1 MAWSQQFIDTLDNPS
16 KEIHY
21 ALKFL
26 PPSNDYN
33 LSQGAFVG
41 LNTVVSLAASD
52 VTIDSA
58 QITPQRWSINFGGFS
73 VTINGDLRPLNGGS
87 SFKRGAVA
95 ELIMI
100 RDGIQERVSIGQLR
114 NITGGRGVWRLE
126 FVDFLTMMQT
136 RLTSKF
142 TEVNFW
148 YNAGKQ
154 ASVTV
159 AFNFS
164 SSANLYLDDIT
175 IFEKETGK
183 DGMIFVE
190 DATHGDSDYWTWSSK
205 TTTTAPAG
213 YLTISST
220 GNYPSTAA
228 HDHLHVGD
236 KVTSLAR
243 LRGRPDY
250 VFARLVMSTGKGTQG
265 TFDDYPQSWGSG
277 VNWNPNLFNLQNL
290 NAYYAQNWATATG
303 QHEIELLVNESGNI
317 STFLD
322 AVLKMGMWPVWRQNE
337 LSWRVCQDP
346 NKASFF
352 AVIDHITDRDIVS
365 IDNHELYSSSQ
376 AAIYSLSTIRI
387 YDTGITTR
395 SYASTTV
402 SSLPADAE
410 ILRDLALVYRI
421 DNPKQK
427 DKADLDNARLH
438 GWDSNPFEQ
447 LELTVTEKHCLLCAG
462 DIIEISSNYIYGLQ
476 SAIGSTY
483 SNRRAMVLGV
493 RWNPSQ
499 STVNLSLGILS

>member
-1 MAWSQQFIDTLDNPS
+1 MGWSQQFIDTLDNGS
-16 KEIHY
+16 KQIHY
-21 ALKFL
+21 ALNFL
-26 PPSNDYN
+26 APSNDYN

-41 LNTVVSLAASD
+41 MNTEIAIGAAD

-58 QITPQRWSINFGGFS
+58 QITPQRWSINFGGFT

-100 RDGIQERVSIGQLR
+100 RDGIRNRVSIGQLR
-114 NITGGRGVWRLE
+114 NITGGRGVWRLD

-154 ASVTV
+154 AETTAS
-159 AFNFS
+159 FNFS
-164 SSANLYLDDIT
+164 SSTRLYLDDIT
-175 IFEKETGK
+175 HFEKETGQN
-183 DGMIFVE
+183 GMIFVE
-190 DATHGDSDYWTWSSK
+190 DATHGDTDYWTWSSK

-213 YLTISST
+213 YLTIAST

-250 VFARLVMSTGKGTQG
+250 VFARLVMSTGNGTQG
-265 TFDDYPQSWGSG
+265 VFDDYPQSWGLG

-290 NAYYAQNWATATG
+290 NAYYSQNWATSTG
-303 QHEIELLVNESGNI
+303 THEIELLINESGNI
-317 STFLD
+317 AVFLD

-346 NKASFF
+346 NKAKFF
-352 AVIDHITDRDIVS
+352 AVVDHITDRDIVS
-365 IDNHELYSSSQ
+365 IDNHELYASSQ
-376 AAIYSLSTIRI
+376 SAVYERSTIQI
-387 YDTGITTR
+387 YDGGIGTR
-395 SYASTTV
+395 SNASTTV
-402 SSLPADAE
+402 RSLPADAE
-410 ILRDLALVYRI
+410 ILRDLALIYRI
-421 DNPKQK
+421 DSPKQK
-427 DKADLDNARLH
+427 EKADVDNARLH
-438 GWDSNPFEQ
+438 PWDSKPFEQ

-462 DIIEISSNYIYGLQ
+462 DIVEISSNYIYGLQ

-483 SNRRAMVLGV
+483 SNRRAMILGV

>member
-1 MAWSQQFIDTLDNPS
+1 MGWSQQFIDTLDNGS
-16 KEIHY
+16 KQIHY
-21 ALKFL
+21 ALNFL
-26 PPSNDYN
+26 APSNDYN

-41 LNTVVSLAASD
+41 MNTEIAIGAAD

-58 QITPQRWSINFGGFS
+58 QITPQRWSINFGGFT

-100 RDGIQERVSIGQLR
+100 RDGIRNRVSIGQLR
-114 NITGGRGVWRLE
+114 NITGGRGVWRLD

-142 TEVNFW
+142 TEVQFW
-148 YNAGKQ
+148 RNAGKQ
-154 ASVTV
+154 ASVTTS
-159 AFNFS
+159 FNFS
-164 SSANLYLDDIT
+164 SDVRLYLDDIT
-175 IFEKETGK
+175 IFEQETGQN
-183 DGMIFVE
+183 GMIFVE

-213 YLTISST
+213 YLNIAST

-236 KVTSLAR
+236 KITSLAR

-250 VFARLVMSTGKGTQG
+250 VFARLVMSTGNGTQG
-265 TFDDYPQSWGSG
+265 VFDDYPQSWGLG

-290 NAYYAQNWATATG
+290 NAYYAQNWATSTG
-303 QHEIELLVNESGNI
+303 THEIELLINEGGNI
-317 STFLD
+317 AVFLD

-346 NKASFF
+346 NKATFF
-352 AVIDHITDRDIVS
+352 AVVDHITDRDIVS
-365 IDNHELYSSSQ
+365 IDNHELYASSQ
-376 AAIYSLSTIRI
+376 SAVYERSTIQV
-387 YDTGITTR
+387 YDSGITTR
-395 SYASTTV
+395 SNASTTV
-402 SSLPADAE
+402 RSLPADAE

-438 GWDSNPFEQ
+438 GWDSKPFEQ

-462 DIIEISSNYIYGLQ
+462 DIVEISSNYIYGLQ

-483 SNRRAMVLGV
+483 SNRRAMILGV